1 MTKKFKSLKN
11 APKIGQTYYLL
22 TPNGG
27 SCFYM
32 ELTWEGEINEYRWL
46 KSHRVY
52 ATEKA
57 VKRAAKFIKRFIT
70 SHKEQLKYLTSEPQP
85 GTIVWYGIDMDGDTE
100 DSISTPFVPKDGELQ
115 LLLKLGLLYNNSDMV
130 KEASKIITKTLAK
143 EQKRLKYKFLTEAPE
158 PGTLVYYPEFIL
170 ESSVNELE
178 WDPNF
183 PTNVRYLKLGLIFSK
198 KKHALRASIDM
209 LKQINPT
216 IPK

>member
-22 TPNGG
+22 TPDGG

-32 ELTWEGEINEYRWL
+32 ELTWEGEINEYHWL

-85 GTIVWYGIDMDGDTE
+85 GTLVWYGIDMDGDTE
-100 DSISTPFVPKDGELQ
+100 DSICTPFVSKDGELQ

-130 KEASKIITKTLAK
+130 KEASKIITKALAK
-143 EQKRLKYKFLTEAPE
+143 EQKRFKYKFLTEAPE

-170 ESSVNELE
+170 ESNVDELE
-178 WDPNF
+178 WDPNL

-209 LKQINPT
+209 LKQINST

>member
-100 DSISTPFVPKDGELQ
+100 DSVSTPFIPNDGELQ

-130 KEASKIITKTLAK
+130 KEASKIITKALAK

>member
-22 TPNGG
+22 TPDGG

-46 KSHRVY
+46 KTHRVY

-70 SHKEQLKYLTSEPQP
+70 SHKEQLKCLTSEPQP

-100 DSISTPFVPKDGELQ
+100 DSICTPFVSKDGEHQ

-130 KEASKIITKTLAK
+130 KEASKIITKALAK

-170 ESSVNELE
+170 ESNVNELE
-178 WDPNF
+178 WDSNF

-198 KKHALRASIDM
+198 KKHALRAGRDM